1 MPTPAYNQNQRK
13 NSGVYFGATRGK
25 ATGRNKRRG
34 CLCIDT
40 DIYSTECCEGALVNQ
55 TIGQTQSAFN
65 NQRGA
70 LSNGFSNG
78 FDIGQI

>member
-13 NSGVYFGATRGK
+13 NSGVFFGPTRGR

-34 CLCIDT
+34 CLCVDT
-40 DIYSTECCEGALVNQ
+40 DIYSTECCEGALINQ
-55 TIGQTQSAFN
+55 TIGQTQSATK
-65 NQRGA
+65 QRGA
-70 LSNGFSNG
+70 FSSGFSDG

>member
-34 CLCIDT
+34 CLCVDT
-40 DIYSTECCEGALVNQ
+40 DTYSTECCEGALQNQ
-55 TIGQTQSAFN
+55 TIGQTQRAGVR
-65 NQRGA
+65 RGA
-70 LSNGFSNG
+70 FSNGFSNG
-78 FDIGQI
+78 FDVGQI

>member
-34 CLCIDT
+34 CLCVDT
-40 DIYSTECCEGALVNQ
+40 DTYSTECCEGALQNQ
-55 TIGQTQSAFN
+55 TIGQTQRAGVR
-65 NQRGA
+65 RGA
-70 LSNGFSNG
+70 FSNGFSNG

>member
-1 MPTPAYNQNQRK
+1 MPTPAYNCNMRK
-13 NSGVYFGATRGK
+13 WSGVYFGPTRGK

-34 CLCIDT
+34 CLCVDS
-40 DIYSTECCEGALVNQ
+40 DIYSTECCEGALINQ

-70 LSNGFSNG
+70 FSSGFSSG
-78 FDIGQI
+78 FNTGNI